1 MAKYIRSTA
10 TYTRLPIF
18 YGDDGRRIKTIFVSN
33 IRERTTVESL
43 EQKYSVYGPVQSCT
57 LNYHTDS
64 DERYAIVTMDYAY
77 DAAKILRDY
86 PDEAKHLYSLL
97 PKRMTRQFTRKE
109 SPKKEIIRKI
119 NRIEVPVIEIQL
131 KECAKPCVAMISR
144 NDDVAVVESPKK
156 SVTPVPRKRRV
167 AKSTS
172 SKVRE
177 RTAVK
182 ETRNEIKL
190 EAVTVS
196 ENKINE
202 PPTVETIN
210 QTQDDAIVEVNPFTS
225 LNDDCLISL
234 FTFCDKLDLVNLAMV
249 CERFRFIVF
258 NYLKAKMSRVVDL
271 NKIKSTDKL
280 TVSEATKFLKFIDA
294 DKNTQQLEVTMAGF
308 VEQRD
313 DLILEEILKC
323 CGPKLVCIKFNGF
336 SFIESFTTQWKHL
349 LHGLTT
355 LAFHQCILSSNLFN
369 ELLTLCDNLVVLSV
383 TNSNSTGNDSDDDI
397 KVESHAF
404 KCTKLKEFRL
414 TSTRHCCKSSELI
427 WLLENNPNLSV
438 LQIQDV
444 GDSVKL
450 TGGVLKSIGK
460 FEQLQDLA
468 FSFRN
473 FMCDLMINLCHLV
486 QLKELRSLSLQC
498 EWENISAFI
507 RQLSQ
512 AANKQ
517 IERLSFECIDINTS
531 FIKSIGRFRKLKYL
545 KLENTVVNEP
555 SQVVF
560 EQSLMD
566 LTYRLN
572 NLSRF
577 HCQLHL
583 FTEDSLVQ
591 FIERMKRLEHFQITG
606 LVMNLL
612 LFMQIVSACGRRIN
626 GIKLN
631 VVVDNYHYLNE
642 YLDLIRSEYGNVI
655 GIQSIYD

>member
-33 IRERTTVESL
+33 IRDRTTVESL
-43 EQKYSVYGPVQSCT
+43 EQKYSIYGPVQSCT

-77 DAAKILRDY
+77 DASKILRDY

-97 PKRMTRQFTRKE
+97 PKRMTRHTTRKE
-109 SPKKEIIRKI
+109 SPKKEIVRKI

-131 KECAKPCVAMISR
+131 KECAKPCVATISR
-144 NDDVAVVESPKK
+144 NDDVNVVESPKK
-156 SVTPVPRKRRV
+156 SVTPAPRKRRV

-172 SKVRE
+172 SKVKE

-182 ETRNEIKL
+182 QSRNEIKL

-210 QTQDDAIVEVNPFTS
+210 QTQGDAIAEVNPFTS

-258 NYLKAKMSRVVDL
+258 NYLRAKMSRVVDL

-294 DKNTQQLEVTMAGF
+294 VKNTQQLEVTMSGF

-336 SFIESFTTQWKHL
+336 SFMESFTSQWKHL

-355 LAFHQCILSSNLFN
+355 LAFHQCILSANHFS
-369 ELLTLCDNLVVLSV
+369 ELLTLCENLVVLCV
-383 TNSNSTGNDSDDDI
+383 TNSNSTGNDADDDI
-397 KVESHAF
+397 KVESRAF
-404 KCTKLKEFRL
+404 TCTKLKEFRL

-473 FMCDLMINLCHLV
+473 FMCDLMINLCHLI
-486 QLKELRSLSLQC
+486 QLKELKSLSLQC
-498 EWENISAFI
+498 EWENISTFI

-531 FIKSIGRFRKLKYL
+531 FIKSIGRFRKLQYL

-583 FTEDSLVQ
+583 FTEDTLVQ